1 MNAAHDLFNRVILAV
16 AALLGAA
23 GVAAAAGST
32 HTGDQALLGPL
43 ALIAL
48 THAPALIALAACAPP
63 FRLMR
68 GATVVIAFGA
78 ALFSADLA
86 LRHFTGASL
95 FPFAAPIGGTG
106 LIAGWLILA
115 ASAVIGGRDAKV

>member
-1 MNAAHDLFNRVILAV
+1 MTAAHAPFNRIILAV
-16 AALLGAA
+16 AAVLGAA

-48 THAPALIALAACAPP
+48 AHAPALIALAAYAPP

-68 GATVVIAFGA
+68 SAMVVIAVGA
-78 ALFSADLA
+78 FLFCADLA
-86 LRHFTGASL
+86 MRHVTGASL
-95 FPFAAPIGGTG
+95 FPYAAPIGGTA
-106 LIAGWLILA
+106 LIVGWLILA
-115 ASAVIGGRDAKV
+115 ASAVAGRRG